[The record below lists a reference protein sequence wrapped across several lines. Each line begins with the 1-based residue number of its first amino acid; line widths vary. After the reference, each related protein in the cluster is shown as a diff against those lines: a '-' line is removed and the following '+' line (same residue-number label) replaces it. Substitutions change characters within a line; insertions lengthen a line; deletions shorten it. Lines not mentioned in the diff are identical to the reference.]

1 VVDAAPFRALRYDNA
16 VAGDPASTSAPAYD
30 DVERFTYARHRT
42 ASPYTVLELLAEGE
56 AADYRAAGAAF
67 ARWRRTGVMVEDE
80 RPAYYLYDIHELRH
94 GVPTLMRGVLTAVTL
109 DGAGLLAHE
118 GVDPDRVAARARRV
132 QAVPVDLAP
141 VFAVHSPGPPQLR
154 SALDAPPRTAPLIA
168 LTDEMGVDHR
178 IWTLDDPE
186 VVASVRAGLAQVRAV
201 IADGHHRYAAA
212 LHAGGTEPADGRI
225 LTYLVDSARYGPELL
240 AVHRVLRGAGDG
252 LLTALAEDFT
262 VRPMSWPDV
271 LAGLEVGGD
280 DLVFG
285 LRHAGGRSA
294 LLVARDPRALRERLP
309 GDRSAAWRS
318 LDTAVWEHIV
328 HPVTGGE
335 VEFRADVDA
344 ALAVVDAEPG
354 AALFVLRPANIATV
368 DACAAAGE
376 MMPVKTTWFRPKP
389 RAGLV
394 MRSLHSR

>member
-1 VVDAAPFRALRYDNA
+1 
-16 VAGDPASTSAPAYD
+16 
-30 DVERFTYARHRT
+30 
-42 ASPYTVLELLAEGE
+42 
-56 AADYRAAGAAF
+56 
-67 ARWRRTGVMVEDE
+67 
-80 RPAYYLYDIHELRH
+80 
-94 GVPTLMRGVLTAVTL
+94 MRGVLTAVTL

>member
-1 VVDAAPFRALRYDNA
+1 VVDAAPFRALRYDTA
-16 VAGDPASTSAPAYD
+16 VAGEPASTSAPAYD

-56 AADYRAAGAAF
+56 AADYRSAGAAY
-67 ARWRRTGVMVEDE
+67 ARWRRTGVMVED
-80 RPAYYLYDIHELRH
+80 RRSAYYLYDVHELRH
-94 GVPTLMRGVLTAVTL
+94 GVPTLMRGVLAAVAL
-109 DGAGLLAHE
+109 DGEGLLAHE
-118 GVDPDRVAARARRV
+118 NVDPQRVAARARRV
-132 QAVPVDLAP
+132 HAVPADLAP
-141 VFAVHSPGPPQLR
+141 IFAVHSPGPPQLR
-154 SALDAPPRTAPLIA
+154 SALDGPPRTPPLIA
-168 LTDEMGVDHR
+168 MTDEMGVDHR
-178 IWTLDDPE
+178 IWALDDPQILT
-186 VVASVRAGLAQVRAV
+186 SVRAGLAQVRAV

-212 LHAGGTEPADGRI
+212 LHASDTESADGRV
-225 LTYLVDSARYGPELL
+225 LTYLVDSARYGPELR
-240 AVHRVLRGAGDG
+240 AVHRVLRGAGEG
-252 LLTALAEDFT
+252 LLPALAQDFT
-262 VRPMSWPDV
+262 VQPMSWPNV
-271 LAGLEVGGD
+271 LAGLAAGGD
-280 DLVFG
+280 DIVFG
-285 LRHAGGRSA
+285 LRYAGGRSA
-294 LLVARDPRALRERLP
+294 LLVAREPHSLRDRLP

-354 AALFVLRPANIATV
+354 AALFVLRPADIATV